1 MNKINKKELNILI
14 AGDRLHMFLK
24 TFLILFFL
32 ILETTVH
39 VILVLIFYIQYHHS
53 PPGSS
58 LFIIHMISFD
68 LWPHY

>member
-1 MNKINKKELNILI
+1 MNKINKKELNMLI

-39 VILVLIFYIQYHHS
+39 VILVLIFYI
-53 PPGSS
+53 
-58 LFIIHMISFD
+58 
-68 LWPHY
+68 